1 MHLLTRF
8 LSLFACFLFLSSAHA
23 SSSEEAIKA
32 FVDKV
37 NETSNALMTDGPGEP
52 ARKRTRALLES
63 SFDVPWMAKYT
74 LAKAWDTASP
84 AKQAELLAAFEEE
97 AISGYLRRMSEPGT
111 TLLFVGQRPPLD
123 GDQVA
128 ASRRVTPGKED
139 ETWIWRLRPDGDG
152 YRIVDVTVDGF
163 SALNTTLNDYGSVWE
178 SSNGDFDAVIAFMRK
193 RAAE

>member
-1 MHLLTRF
+1 MRF
-8 LSLFACFLFLSSAHA
+8 LSLFACLLFLSSAHA
-23 SSSEEAIKA
+23 SSSQEAIKA

-37 NETSNALMTDGPGEP
+37 NETSNALMTEGPGEP

-63 SFDVPWMAKYT
+63 SFDVPWMARYT

-111 TLLFVGQRPPLD
+111 KLSFIGQRPPLD

-163 SALNTTLNDYGSVWE
+163 SALNTTLNDYGKVWE